1 MTEHEQFLKLKKQAM
16 IYCPYRITVDIAE
29 DQKHYCDFQSE
40 QIHIHLGKKAPYRYV
55 KNLHQD
61 GYELF
66 LEGLNIQLI
75 AQIKYT
81 DFQIIKQCFLQAD
94 KLLKQTNETA
104 KQYLKKE
111 VTLPVLKQ
119 QIYQY
124 VYHVNLPLVLK
135 AIEDGAIENAIGM
148 EHPETWT
155 ALMFARQHMTRAL
168 ISQKND
174 VNDTRFLMDK
184 MIREI
189 MLICTY
195 GYRHHI
201 YNSIIY
207 LPAYLPDEFKTIRQ
221 LAIKGR
227 LQSHTTKERLAIAR
241 EILNHCQTIMN
252 ESVMEI
258 FDTIRNAS
266 LFQGL
271 SGNSLLSSM
280 QSEITV
286 SMQNASMQSA
296 PEQTKSKYAFNLSDE
311 DYNRIEQ
318 QENQEEKQQ
327 QYQSLQEIA
336 RREKNRQQ
344 QKEKQLSSA
353 MKSEQIEQQII
364 AVELQRTSPSQYG
377 QIALRTLNQSIQ
389 RSNKLSRML
398 KREIM
403 YASKNRTKSKLEYG
417 RKLDQRHLYRAQI
430 DGRVFFERIQ
440 GQKKDLCIYILVDN
454 SESMTGDKIVYTMRG
469 CYEVARVLQTLKIP
483 FCISTHKAVGQRVQ
497 MTNII
502 PFKECFKR
510 QLLERIF
517 YMHVSG
523 GTHEEIALEKA
534 LKDLTRFKRN
544 RKGFVFV
551 LSDGDT
557 HGVKRIHELTRIYKK
572 ENNIDVIGIGIQT
585 AKKIEETYP
594 QGMFIQ
600 DINTLPDMLVAK
612 LREISL

>member
-184 MIREI
+184 IIKEI

-241 EILNHCQTIMN
+241 EILNHCQAIMN

-280 QSEITV
+280 QSEIAI

-353 MKSEQIEQQII
+353 MKSEQVEQQII

-440 GQKKDLCIYILVDN
+440 GQKKELCIYILVDN

-534 LKDLTRFKRN
+534 LKDLSRFKRN
-544 RKGFVFV
+544 HKGFVFV

-557 HGVKRIHELTRIYKK
+557 HGVERIHELTRIYKK

-600 DINTLPDMLVAK
+600 DINTLPDMLIAK

>member
-1 MTEHEQFLKLKKQAM
+1 MIEHKQFLKLKKQAM
-16 IYCPYRITVDIAE
+16 IYCPYRTSVAITE
-29 DQKHYCDFQSE
+29 DFQHYCDFQSD
-40 QIHIHLGKKAPYRYV
+40 QVHIHLGKKAPYRYA
-55 KNLHQD
+55 KKLHPES
-61 GYELF
+61 YELF

-75 AQIKYT
+75 AQIRYT
-81 DFQIIKQCFLQAD
+81 DFKIISQCFQQANE
-94 KLLKQTNETA
+94 LLKQTNETA
-104 KQYLKKE
+104 KKYLNKE
-111 VTLPVLKQ
+111 VTLPVLKE
-119 QIYQY
+119 QIYRY
-124 VYHVNLPLVLK
+124 VYHTNLPLVLK
-135 AIEDGAIENAIGM
+135 AIEDGAIENAMGM
-148 EHPETWT
+148 DHPETWT
-155 ALMFARQHMTRAL
+155 ALMFARQHMTKAL
-168 ISQKND
+168 ITQQND
-174 VNDTRFLMDK
+174 VNDTSFLMDK
-184 MIREI
+184 IISEI

-201 YNSIIY
+201 YNSIVY
-207 LPAYLPDEFKTIRQ
+207 LPAYLSDEFTTIRH

-227 LQSHTTKERLAIAR
+227 LQSHSTQERLIIAR
-241 EILNHCQTIMN
+241 EILDHCQAIMK

-271 SGNSLLSSM
+271 GGNSLLSSM
-280 QSEITV
+280 QSEIAV
-286 SMQNASMQSA
+286 SMQNASNQSS
-296 PEQTKSKYAFNLSDE
+296 PEATRSKYSLDLSPE

-336 RREKNRQQ
+336 RREKNHQQ

-353 MKSEQIEQQII
+353 IKSDEIEQRII
-364 AVELQRTSPSQYG
+364 TFDLQRTSPSQYG

-389 RSNKLSRML
+389 RSNKLARML

-417 RKLDQRHLYRAQI
+417 RKLDQRNLYRAQI
-430 DGRVFFERIQ
+430 DGRIFFERIQ

-454 SESMTGDKIVYTMRG
+454 SESMTGDKIIYTMRG

-483 FCISTHKAVGQRVQ
+483 FCISSHKAVGDRVQ
-497 MTNII
+497 MTTLI

-534 LKDLTRFKRN
+534 LKDLSRFKRN
-544 RKGFVFV
+544 KKGFVFV

-557 HGVKRIHELTRIYKK
+557 HGVERIHELTRIYKK
-572 ENNIDVIGIGIQT
+572 EYNIDVIGIGIQT
-585 AKKIEETYP
+585 AKKIEDTYP

-600 DINTLPDMLVAK
+600 DINTLPDKLVSK